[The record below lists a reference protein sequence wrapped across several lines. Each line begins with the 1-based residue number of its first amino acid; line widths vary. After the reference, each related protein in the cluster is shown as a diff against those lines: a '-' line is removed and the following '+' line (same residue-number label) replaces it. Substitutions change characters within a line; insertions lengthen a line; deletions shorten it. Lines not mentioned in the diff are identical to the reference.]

1 MTQKSASD
9 RANVFLTVRLPEHAL
24 DRIETECNVVTFAG
38 KEMPS
43 KEELIAG
50 IAEADGLLGSA
61 QLSVDADVLN
71 AAPRLRV
78 VSNFGVGYDNVD
90 LAAAAQR
97 GVIVCNTPGVLSDA
111 VADLTMG
118 LVLSLA
124 RRLPESERFVREG
137 RWKPGAGMELG
148 TDVSGKTLGIIGL
161 GRIGVAVAR
170 RAQAFSMTVV
180 FHDLFREP
188 PAEVGFSKYREMEA
202 LLRESD
208 FVSLHVNLRPE
219 THHLLGRAQLALMKP
234 SAFLINTSRG
244 QIVDQSALVEA
255 LRKGE
260 VAGAALDV
268 FEEEP
273 LPATDPL
280 MAMTNVILLPHIG
293 SASVETR
300 EAMRDL
306 SIDNL
311 LRALRGERPKAVVNP
326 EVLAQE

>member
-1 MTQKSASD
+1 MTQKSASA
-9 RANVFLTVRLPEHAL
+9 RANVFLAIRLPEHAVA
-24 DRIETECNVVTFAG
+24 RIDTECNVAAFAG
-38 KEMPS
+38 KGMPS

-61 QLSVDADVLN
+61 QLPVDAHVFN

-78 VSNFGVGYDNVD
+78 VSNFGVGYENVD
-90 LAAAAQR
+90 LAAATQR

-118 LVLSLA
+118 LILSLA

-148 TDVSGKTLGIIGL
+148 MDVSGKTLGIIGL

-170 RAQAFSMTVV
+170 RAQAFRMTVV
-180 FHDLFREP
+180 FHDQFGEP
-188 PAEVGFSKYREMEA
+188 SAEVGFSEYREMET

-219 THHLLGRAQLALMKP
+219 THHLLGREQLALMKP
-234 SAFLINTSRG
+234 TAFLINTSRG
-244 QIVDQSALVEA
+244 QIVDQPALVEA
-255 LRKGE
+255 LQKGE
-260 VAGAALDV
+260 IAGAALDV

-273 LPATDPL
+273 LPASNPL

>member
-1 MTQKSASD
+1 MAQ
-9 RANVFLTVRLPEHAL
+9 
-24 DRIETECNVVTFAG
+24 IETECNVATFAG
-38 KEMPS
+38 KGMPS

-61 QLSVDADVLN
+61 QLPVDADVFN

-90 LAAAAQR
+90 LAAATQR

-118 LVLSLA
+118 LMLSLA

-137 RWKPGAGMELG
+137 RWKPGVGMELG
-148 TDVSGKTLGIIGL
+148 MDVSGKTLGIIGL

-180 FHDLFREP
+180 FHDQFGEP
-188 PAEVGFSKYREMEA
+188 PAEVGFSKYQEMEA

-219 THHLLGRAQLALMKP
+219 THQLLGREQLALMKRT
-234 SAFLINTSRG
+234 AFLINTSRG
-244 QIVDQSALVEA
+244 QIVDQPALVEA
-255 LRKGE
+255 LQKGE
-260 VAGAALDV
+260 IAGAALDV

>member
-1 MTQKSASD
+1 MIQRSASD
-9 RANVFLTVRLPEHAL
+9 RANVFLALRLPDAARA
-24 DRIETECNVVTFAG
+24 RIEAECNVVASADEG
-38 KEMPS
+38 SPS
-43 KEELIAG
+43 KEDLIAG
-50 IAEADGLLGSA
+50 IAEANGLLGSA
-61 QLSVDADVLN
+61 QLPVDADVLA
-71 AAPRLRV
+71 AAPHLRV

-90 LAAAAQR
+90 LAAATQR

-118 LVLSLA
+118 LILSLA

-137 RWKPGAGMELG
+137 RWKPGAGMALG
-148 TDVSGKTLGIIGL
+148 RDVSRKTLGIIGL

-180 FHDLFREP
+180 FYDQFRQP
-188 PAEVGFSKYREMEA
+188 PAEVAFSEYRELEM
-202 LLRESD
+202 LLKESD

-219 THHLLGRAQLALMKP
+219 TQHLIGREQLALMKP
-234 SAFLINTSRG
+234 GAFLINTSRG
-244 QIVDQSALVEA
+244 QIVDQPALVEA
-255 LRKGE
+255 LQKGE
-260 VAGAALDV
+260 IAGAALDV

-273 LPATDPL
+273 LPADSPL
-280 MAMTNVILLPHIG
+280 MAMTNVISLPHVG
-293 SASVETR
+293 SATVETR

-311 LRALRGERPKAVVNP
+311 LRALRGERPRAVVNP